1 MAEGEKQAVLRRMTR
16 RVQTGR
22 PATPP
27 PGAQAV
33 VLALARAAQATMG
46 LALRATDRAETRET
60 LAELLERLPER
71 ALLALIEGPGG
82 ALGVVALSPAILAG
96 LIEMQTLGRIGKGD
110 VVPRRPTRTDAALA
124 AGFVDRALA
133 ESDAALAAEGPA
145 WPAGFRY
152 GSFLDDPRPLGL
164 LLEDG
169 AYRTVRIS
177 LELGI
182 GTVRRGPLTISLPLP
197 EELQAG
203 GEKKRRDRPAAATV
217 PAAAGG
223 LEPAAGDLR
232 TELLASFP
240 PRPIPIGDLLALSVG
255 QEIAL
260 GEDAL
265 SSVEIRALD
274 RRLVARGRLGQAHG
288 HRAVRLTAIEGEA
301 GPDTTENAVDAV
313 GGLPVQMLRPGPA
326 VGQPPAYARDGRA
339 EDETPA
345 PGHARTG

>member
-16 RVQTGR
+16 RLQSGR
-22 PATPP
+22 PVAPP

-46 LALRATDRAETRET
+46 LALRATDRAEARET

-82 ALGVVALSPAILAG
+82 AMGVVALSPAILAG

-133 ESDAALAAEGPA
+133 EADAALAAEGPA

-169 AYRTVRIS
+169 AYRTVRIA

-182 GTVRRGPLTISLPLP
+182 GTVRRGPLMIALPLP
-197 EELQAG
+197 EDVQASG
-203 GEKKRRDRPAAATV
+203 GATGRDRPAAAI
-217 PAAAGG
+217 AAAGG

-240 PRPIPIGDLLALSVG
+240 PRPVPIGDLLALSVG

-265 SSVEIRALD
+265 SSVEIRGLD

-288 HRAVRLTAIEGEA
+288 HRAVRLTVIEGEA
-301 GPDTTENAVDAV
+301 GPDATENEVDAP
-313 GGLPVQMLRPGPA
+313 GGVPVQMARPGPA
-326 VGQPPAYARDGRA
+326 AGQPSVFAQDVRTENG
-339 EDETPA
+339 TPA
-345 PGHARTG
+345 RGHARTG